1 MAADRTMRRA
11 ACTWSGFFRREGVME
26 GKAVVEQIAEVKNE
40 GHQFIK
46 WWRRADD
53 VVDYEFID
61 RFIARVRPDEE
72 IDGFELL
79 DLEGMW
85 EVLLSLDPDK
95 LARVNRDGKE
105 VIQWVWQD
113 TGGAERSSTYPFSAE
128 GIMTLFDE
136 ELFS

>member
-1 MAADRTMRRA
+1 MT
-11 ACTWSGFFRREGVME
+11 GRE
-26 GKAVVEQIAEVKNE
+26 VVEQVTGPMRE
-40 GHQFIK
+40 GRQFIK

-53 VVDYEFID
+53 VVDYDLID
-61 RFIARVRPDEE
+61 RFVARARPDETV
-72 IDGFELL
+72 DGFELL

-95 LARVNRDGKE
+95 LVRVRQDATE

-113 TGGAERSSTYPFSAE
+113 PAGVERTSTYPFSPE

-136 ELFS
+136 ELFA

>member
-1 MAADRTMRRA
+1 MT
-11 ACTWSGFFRREGVME
+11 
-26 GKAVVEQIAEVKNE
+26 GKDAVAQIATER
-40 GHQFIK
+40 GGAHQFIK

-53 VVDYEFID
+53 VVDYDLID
-61 RFIARVRPDEE
+61 RFVASARPDEV

-95 LARVNRDGKE
+95 LMRVKRGGEE
-105 VIQWVWQD
+105 VIQWSWQGP
-113 TGGAERSSTYPFSAE
+113 GGAERTSTYPFSPE

-136 ELFS
+136 ELFA

>member
-1 MAADRTMRRA
+1 MT
-11 ACTWSGFFRREGVME
+11 GRE
-26 GKAVVEQIAEVKNE
+26 VVEQIAEEE
-40 GHQFIK
+40 GAGRQFVK

-53 VVDYEFID
+53 VVDYDLID
-61 RFIARVRPDEE
+61 RFVARAQPDEV

-95 LARVNRDGKE
+95 LVRVKQDGEE
-105 VIQWVWQD
+105 VIKWIWQRP
-113 TGGAERSSTYPFSAE
+113 GGVEQTSTYPFSPE

-136 ELFS
+136 ELFA